1 MWCHDCDFSN
11 YTGVL
16 PNEHYFLAIPGNAR
30 AAIPM
35 STLYETVEQVA
46 CDLYIRALQEIPA
59 DVRTAL
65 RQGLTAEAR
74 DNNQTAEQ
82 VLLTILNNIDVAD
95 TQHTLVCQDTGLPIF
110 QLLIGTGVKVSVPEL
125 KAALRRGCVK
135 ATRERPLRSN
145 TVHPLTRTHTGNNTG
160 EGIPVIHL
168 DFREGSDE
176 ILVQMAP
183 KGSGSEN
190 MSFLKMLNPSD
201 GIKGIHKFVL
211 HCIFEAGARPCPP
224 VIVGI
229 GLGGTSD
236 VAAGLAKQASTFR
249 KIGSHNSDPDVA
261 SLEEELLGEINQT
274 GLGPQ
279 GLGGATTALAVNIE
293 WAHTHISQN
302 PVAVNLQCWRG
313 ERAEAIISSSGKVR
327 WPEKT

>member
-1 MWCHDCDFSN
+1 MPTF
-11 YTGVL
+11 YQ
-16 PNEHYFLAIPGNAR
+16 I
-30 AAIPM
+30 
-35 STLYETVEQVA
+35 VEQAA
-46 CDLYIRALQEIPA
+46 CDLYIRALQDIPS
-59 DVRTAL
+59 DVRAAL
-65 RQGLTAEAR
+65 RRGL
-74 DNNQTAEQ
+74 DAEQ
-82 VLLTILNNIDVAD
+82 RQENSTAQQVMLTILNNIDVAD
-95 TQHTLVCQDTGLPIF
+95 QQHTLVCQDTGLPIF
-110 QLLIGTGVKVSVPEL
+110 NVVVGSEAAVSIPEL
-125 KAALRRGCVK
+125 KLALRRGCER

-145 TVHPLTRTHTGNNTG
+145 TVHPLTRKHTGTNTG

-168 DFREGSDE
+168 EFVPGSNE
-176 ILVQMAP
+176 ILLQMAP

-190 MSFLKMLNPSD
+190 MSFLRMLNPSD

-236 VAAGLAKQASTFR
+236 VAAGLAKQASSFR
-249 KIGSHNSDPDVA
+249 KIGSSNPDPEIA
-261 SLEEELLGEINQT
+261 QLEKDLLEEINQT

-279 GLGGATTALAVNIE
+279 GLGGATTALAVHIE

-313 ERAEAIISSSGKVR
+313 ERAEAAISSSGEIH
-327 WPEKT
+327 WQ

>member
-1 MWCHDCDFSN
+1 
-11 YTGVL
+11 
-16 PNEHYFLAIPGNAR
+16 
-30 AAIPM
+30 M
-35 STLYETVEQVA
+35 STIYDNLEQA
-46 CDLYIRALQEIPA
+46 ARDLYIRALQDIPA
-59 DVRTAL
+59 DVRSAL
-65 RQGLTAEAR
+65 RQGLTRETAA
-74 DNNQTAEQ
+74 DNETAQQ
-82 VLLTILNNIDVAD
+82 VLLTILNNIDAAD
-95 TQHTLVCQDTGLPIF
+95 QHSTLVCQDTGLPIF
-110 QLLIGTGVKVSVPEL
+110 EVLVGTGIAVSIPEL
-125 KAALRRGCVK
+125 KSALRRGCER

-145 TVHPLTRTHTGNNTG
+145 TVHPLTRKHTGTNTG
-160 EGIPVIHL
+160 EGIPVVHM

-176 ILVQMAP
+176 IVLQMAP

-236 VAAGLAKQASTFR
+236 VAARLAKQASSFR
-249 KIGSHNSDPDVA
+249 KIGTTNPDPDVA
-261 SLEEELLGEINQT
+261 RLEKELLDEINQT

-302 PVAVNLQCWRG
+302 PVAVNM
-313 ERAEAIISSSGKVR
+313 
-327 WPEKT
+327 